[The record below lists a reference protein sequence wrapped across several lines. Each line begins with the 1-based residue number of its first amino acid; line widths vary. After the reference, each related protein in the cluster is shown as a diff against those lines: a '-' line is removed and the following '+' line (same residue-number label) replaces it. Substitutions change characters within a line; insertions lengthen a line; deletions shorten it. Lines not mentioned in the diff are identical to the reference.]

1 MMCQLAWIYRFARF
15 ATAHEAGIQQTGDY
29 RILSERRTGCN
40 TRRGMCDQDTPACQ
54 KQLEPLSSPAARRR
68 VRLPEDALSA

>member
-29 RILSERRTGCN
+29 RILSEKRTGCN
-40 TRRGMCDQDTPACQ
+40 SAWHVRSRHPGLSEAAGTTF
-54 KQLEPLSSPAARRR
+54 EPSSEATGETA
-68 VRLPEDALSA
+68 